1 MHMICSYLIPSV
13 SVKLCVH
20 LLVDGGPVVVT
31 VGGPVVVIVGG
42 PVVVTVGGPVVVT
55 VGGPVVVTVGGPVVV
70 TGTVYTHIFMQ
81 QRNRT

>member
-1 MHMICSYLIPSV
+1 MARLPTHTVCYLTTSV
-13 SVKLCVH
+13 SIKLCVH
-20 LLVDGGPVVVT
+20 LL
-31 VGGPVVVIVGG
+31 VGG

>member
-31 VGGPVVVIVGG
+31 AGGPVVVIVGG
-42 PVVVTVGGPVVVT
+42 PVVVTVGGPVVVS
-55 VGGPVVVTVGGPVVV
+55 GI
-70 TGTVYTHIFMQ
+70 VYTHIFMQ
-81 QRNRT
+81 QRNRL

>member
-42 PVVVTVGGPVVVT
+42 PVVVTVGGPVVVS
-55 VGGPVVVTVGGPVVV
+55 GI
-70 TGTVYTHIFMQ
+70 VYTHIFMQ
-81 QRNRT
+81 QRNRL